1 MTSRRREK
9 ESVPSDSINIP
20 GETERRV
27 LYPVILAGLLRPQD
41 AAGSKEISFLFVF
54 GVYVQLEMKGCM
66 RVRVMP

>member
-27 LYPVILAGLLRPQD
+27 LYPVIAGLQRCQD
-41 AAGSKEISFLFVF
+41 AAGSKGISFLFVF